1 MAENVQYSRQSAATF
16 CKVQSSLAIRSQSQ
30 TKRFAV
36 NGVVPLSRV
45 SSTVYLLQREY
56 Y

>member
-1 MAENVQYSRQSAATF
+1 MTENMQHSRQSAATL

-30 TKRFAV
+30 TERFTV

-45 SSTVYLLQREY
+45 SSTVCLLQREY
-56 Y
+56 S